1 MTKTRISTGGLNM
14 DEAGQFIADLTDRQE
29 PLYQE
34 IGHKALERWNETGTI
49 SPKMARWIRQ
59 SAKFKGMNM
68 PDELK
73 ALVGECS
80 DETGYGDRAEAPKD
94 YCSQEAAHVVLLE
107 ELSLAYS
114 RAAERL
120 RNR

>member
-1 MTKTRISTGGLNM
+1 M
-14 DEAGQFIADLTDRQE
+14 DEVGQFIADLTDRQE

-34 IGHKALERWNETGTI
+34 IGQRALERWNETRTI
-49 SPKMARWIRQ
+49 SPKMARWIKQ

-80 DETGYGDRAEAPKD
+80 DETGDANGDRTEASKD
-94 YCSQEAAHVVLLE
+94 YCSQDVAHVVLLE
-107 ELSLAYS
+107 ELSFAYS